1 MSNETH
7 AASVNGIDQTTMEG
21 WLVDAYASI
30 EDDLEVRDPEQR
42 PMRTII
48 DRHGHLLQILGA
60 VQLGLL
66 VASGCMFAC
75 FILLNLIFHMQP

>member
-1 MSNETH
+1 MSNETN
-7 AASVNGIDQTTMEG
+7 AAPMTGMDPGLMEG

-30 EDDLEVRDPEQR
+30 ENDLEARELEQR
-42 PMRTII
+42 PVPTII
-48 DRHGHLLQILGA
+48 DRHAHLLQILGA

-66 VASGCMFAC
+66 VASGCIFAC